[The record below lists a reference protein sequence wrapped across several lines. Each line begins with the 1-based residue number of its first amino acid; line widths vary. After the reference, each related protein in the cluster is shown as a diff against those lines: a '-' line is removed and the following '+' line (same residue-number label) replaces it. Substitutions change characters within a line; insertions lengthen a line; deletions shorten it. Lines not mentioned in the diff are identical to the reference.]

1 MLKKCLKYDLL
12 SFSRLFLLLAGTVLG
27 LSPIAG
33 LLLRLLITRWE
44 EMLFPWEAFLVIAYV
59 FLIGIFI
66 LASILMVYIRYYTH
80 LFRDEGYLTFTLP
93 VKRSTLLFSKILS
106 AMIYQAAAIAVVAL
120 AVCIVFLITPYN
132 GQPYHTLF
140 GAAFTPLLRRIGA
153 AFAENWFVTLLKG
166 AVGILLA
173 ILIMLFYHLFYYLTI
188 TMGSSINR
196 KHPLLF
202 CVLLIYAF
210 NTVLSL
216 LSTPALMVL
225 TLWFT
230 AVDKLYPL
238 ALVGAQAEAVYLT
251 IAFTLAAMLALLCAA
266 IWQWILH
273 LLERRLNLA

>member
-33 LLLRLLITRWE
+33 LLLRILITRWE
-44 EMLFPWEAFLVIAYV
+44 EMLFPWEIFLVMAYV

-66 LASILMVYIRYYTH
+66 LASALLVYIRYYTH
-80 LFRDEGYLTFTLP
+80 FFKDEGYLTFTLP

-106 AMIYQAAAIAVVAL
+106 AMIYQTVAIAVVAV
-120 AVCIVFLITPYN
+120 AVCIVLLITPYN
-132 GQPYHTLF
+132 GEPYHTLF

-153 AFAENWFVTLLKG
+153 AFAKNWFVALLKG
-166 AVGILLA
+166 AVGILLVF
-173 ILIMLFYHLFYYLTI
+173 LITLFNHLFYYLTM

-210 NTVLSL
+210 NTILSL
-216 LSTPALMVL
+216 LSTPVLMMMA
-225 TLWFT
+225 LWFS
-230 AVDKLYPL
+230 AVDTLYPL
-238 ALVGAQAEAVYLT
+238 ALVGARSEATYLMM
-251 IAFTLAAMLALLCAA
+251 AFTVAAMLALLCAA